1 MIKKYIFIAAMLVLV
16 LSAKAQIPQQ
26 LNYQGIARNAS
37 GEPISTHV
45 ITVRLSIIDSASNG
59 IVTYQETKTVSTNYV
74 GLFTIVIGAPGGTN
88 VIGTIASINWST
100 GKKYI
105 KLEIDPNG
113 ASNFSL
119 VGMNQLQSV
128 PFALAAEPVGPAA
141 GDFTGSFPA
150 PTIANGAVSLAKL
163 NPLVVTTING
173 KLSISDTATMLL
185 PYVKQTALTTLLSN
199 TVRLSDFDLKENTAN
214 KSVTTTLGNS
224 DVLFPTQ
231 NAVKTYVD
239 AAIATTAI
247 ADASITDAK
256 IISLSGSKLTGTV
269 AIANGGTGASTIATA
284 KTNLAL
290 NNVDNTTDVNKPI
303 SLLTQA
309 ALDLKENT
317 ANKSIITTL
326 GTSDVLFPTQN
337 AVKTYVDAAVAGVSI
352 TDGSITDSKI
362 ISVSASKLTGVVAV
376 ANGGTGASTVAAAKT
391 NLALNNVDNTS
402 DVNKPISTLT
412 QAALNAKEN
421 TANKSITTTLG
432 TSDVLF
438 PTQNAVKTYVDAAV
452 AGVTV
457 TDGSITDSKIIS
469 VSASKIT
476 GTVAIA
482 NGGTGASTVA
492 AAKTNLA
499 LNNVDNTS
507 DVNKPI
513 SLLTQAALDLKENAA
528 NKSVTTTLGTSDV
541 LFPTQNAV
549 KTYVD
554 AAVAGV
560 TVTDGSITDSKII
573 SVSAS
578 KITGVVAVAN
588 GGTGAITIA
597 AAKTNLALNNVD
609 NTSDVNKPI
618 SLLTQAALDL
628 KENTANKS
636 VITTLGTSDVLF
648 PTQNAVKT
656 YVDAAVAGVSITDGS
671 ITDSKIISLSASK
684 LTGTVA
690 IANGGTGANTVA
702 AAKTN
707 LALNN
712 VDNTSDVN
720 KPISTLTQAALDL
733 KENTANKSLT
743 TTLGTSDVLFP
754 TQNAVKTY
762 VDAAIATTA
771 IADASITDAKI
782 ISLSASKLT
791 GTVAIANGGTGASTV
806 AAAKTNLALNNVDNT
821 SDVNKPISTLT
832 QTALNAKENAANKS
846 ITITLGTSDVLF
858 PTQNAVKTYVD
869 AAIATTAITDASI
882 TDAKIISLSAS
893 KLTGT
898 VAIANGGTGANTV
911 AAAKT
916 NFALNNVDNT
926 SDVNKPISTLT
937 QAALDL
943 KENTANKSVTTTLGT
958 SDVLFPTQNA
968 VKTYVD
974 AAIATTA
981 IADASITDAK
991 IISVSASKLTGV
1003 VPVAKGGT
1011 GSATLT
1017 SGYVKAGVS
1026 EFTTSATI
1034 PVNDVTG
1041 AIKKVNGVSPDANGD
1056 LVLTLSLTYTGIY
1069 NGGNFS
1075 PTVPT
1080 PANSNIYI
1088 VSSDPTPSNNG
1099 RTFIYDGAVWRE
1111 ITANQASTDA
1121 RYLRLDGGTLVGDLT
1136 VAATKKITITDQP
1149 ASATDAAN
1157 KSYVDA
1163 AVAGATIADGSI
1175 TNAKIVSMATSKL
1188 TGTVAIANGGT
1199 GASTI
1204 AAAKTNLLLNNV
1216 DNTTDVNKP
1225 ISTLT
1230 QSALDTKENTANKSI
1245 NTALGTSDVLFP
1257 SQKAVKTY
1265 VDAAVAAT
1273 AIADASI
1280 TDAKIISLS
1289 ASKLTGTVAITNGGT
1304 GASTIAAAKTNLL
1317 LNNVDNTTD
1326 VNKPISTL
1334 TQSALD
1340 TKENTA
1346 NKSINTALGTSDVLF
1361 PSQKAVKTY
1370 VDAAI
1375 ATTVIADASIT
1386 DAKIISLS
1394 GSKVTGVVAIANGGT
1409 GASTAAAAKTNL
1421 ALNNVDN
1428 TSDVNK
1434 PISTLTGA
1442 ALNTKENT
1450 ANKSATTT
1458 LGTSDVLFPT
1468 QNAVKTYVD
1477 AAIATTVIADGS
1489 ITNAKIIS
1497 LAATK
1502 LTGVLAVANGG
1513 TGVATITGIV
1523 KGNGAS
1529 AVTAAVNGTDFSL
1542 VREIAD
1548 EFSATA
1554 GQTVFTLTQTKSA
1567 NSKLKMFINGVRI
1580 SNTAYALVGTTLT
1593 YTPASN
1599 ASYALTLNDRIQ
1611 FDYYY

>member
-1 MIKKYIFIAAMLVLV
+1 MIKKYIFIVAMLVLV
-16 LSAKAQIPQQ
+16 STAIAQIPQQ

-100 GKKYI
+100 GKKFI

-128 PFALAAEPVGPAA
+128 PFALSADPVGPAT
-141 GDFTGSFPA
+141 GDLTGIFPA
-150 PTIANGAVSLAKL
+150 PTIANGVVTLAKL
-163 NPLVVTTING
+163 NPVVVTTLNS
-173 KLSISDTATMLL
+173 KLSSSDTSTMLL
-185 PYVKQTALTTLLSN
+185 PYVKQAALNSLLSN
-199 TVRLSDFDLKENTAN
+199 TVSQ
-214 KSVTTTLGNS
+214 S
-224 DVLFPTQ
+224 
-231 NAVKTYVD
+231 
-239 AAIATTAI
+239 
-247 ADASITDAK
+247 
-256 IISLSGSKLTGTV
+256 
-269 AIANGGTGASTIATA
+269 
-284 KTNLAL
+284 
-290 NNVDNTTDVNKPI
+290 
-303 SLLTQA
+303 

-317 ANKSIITTL
+317 SNKSATITL

-337 AVKTYVDAAVAGVSI
+337 AVKTYVD
-352 TDGSITDSKI
+352 
-362 ISVSASKLTGVVAV
+362 
-376 ANGGTGASTVAAAKT
+376 GATSKT
-391 NLALNNVDNTS
+391 NLG
-402 DVNKPISTLT
+402 I
-412 QAALNAKEN
+412 
-421 TANKSITTTLG
+421 
-432 TSDVLF
+432 
-438 PTQNAVKTYVDAAV
+438 
-452 AGVTV
+452 
-457 TDGSITDSKIIS
+457 
-469 VSASKIT
+469 
-476 GTVAIA
+476 
-482 NGGTGASTVA
+482 
-492 AAKTNLA
+492 
-499 LNNVDNTS
+499 
-507 DVNKPI
+507 
-513 SLLTQAALDLKENAA
+513 
-528 NKSVTTTLGTSDV
+528 
-541 LFPTQNAV
+541 
-549 KTYVD
+549 
-554 AAVAGV
+554 
-560 TVTDGSITDSKII
+560 
-573 SVSAS
+573 
-578 KITGVVAVAN
+578 
-588 GGTGAITIA
+588 
-597 AAKTNLALNNVD
+597 
-609 NTSDVNKPI
+609 
-618 SLLTQAALDL
+618 
-628 KENTANKS
+628 
-636 VITTLGTSDVLF
+636 
-648 PTQNAVKT
+648 
-656 YVDAAVAGVSITDGS
+656 
-671 ITDSKIISLSASK
+671 
-684 LTGTVA
+684 
-690 IANGGTGANTVA
+690 
-702 AAKTN
+702 
-707 LALNN
+707 NN

-733 KENTANKSLT
+733 KENTANKSAT
-743 TTLGTSDVLFP
+743 STLGTSDVLFP

-762 VDAAIATTA
+762 VDAAVAGVTIT
-771 IADASITDAKI
+771 DGSITDSKI
-782 ISLSASKLT
+782 ISVSSSKLT
-791 GTVAIANGGTGASTV
+791 GVVAIANGGTGASTA
-806 AAAKTNLALNNVDNT
+806 AAAKTNLSLNNVDNT
-821 SDVNKPISTLT
+821 TDISKPISL
-832 QTALNAKENAANKS
+832 
-846 ITITLGTSDVLF
+846 
-858 PTQNAVKTYVD
+858 
-869 AAIATTAITDASI
+869 
-882 TDAKIISLSAS
+882 
-893 KLTGT
+893 
-898 VAIANGGTGANTV
+898 
-911 AAAKT
+911 
-916 NFALNNVDNT
+916 
-926 SDVNKPISTLT
+926 LT

-943 KENTANKSVTTTLGT
+943 KENTSNKSVTTTLGT
-958 SDVLFPTQNA
+958 SNVLFPTQNA

-1003 VPVAKGGT
+1003 VAIANGGTGASTITAAKTNFALSNVDNTSDVNKPISTLTGAALDTKENAVNKSATTTLGTSDVLFPTQNAVKTYVDAAIATTAIADASITDAKIISLAASKLTGVVAIANGGTGASTTTAAKTNFALNNVDNTSDVNKPISTLTQAAIDTKENTANKSATTTLGTSDILFPTQNAVKTYVDAAIATTAIADASITDAKIISLAASKLTGVVPVAKGGT

-1017 SGYVKAGVS
+1017 SGYVKAGAS
-1026 EFTTSATI
+1026 QFTTSATI
-1034 PVNDVTG
+1034 PVSDVTG

-1056 LVLTLSLTYTGIY
+1056 LVLTLSLTYTGVY

-1075 PTVPT
+1075 ATVPT

-1136 VAATKKITITDQP
+1136 VAATKKITLTDQP
-1149 ASATDAAN
+1149 AAATDAAN

-1175 TNAKIVSMATSKL
+1175 TNAKIVSMVASKL

-1216 DNTTDVNKP
+1216 DNTTDLNKP

-1230 QSALDTKENTANKSI
+1230 QTAIDTKENTANKSI
-1245 NTALGTSDVLFP
+1245 NTSLGTSDVLFP

-1289 ASKLTGTVAITNGGT
+1289 GSKL
-1304 GASTIAAAKTNLL
+1304 
-1317 LNNVDNTTD
+1317 
-1326 VNKPISTL
+1326 
-1334 TQSALD
+1334 
-1340 TKENTA
+1340 
-1346 NKSINTALGTSDVLF
+1346 
-1361 PSQKAVKTY
+1361 
-1370 VDAAI
+1370 
-1375 ATTVIADASIT
+1375 
-1386 DAKIISLS
+1386 
-1394 GSKVTGVVAIANGGT
+1394 TGVVAIANGGT

-1434 PISTLTGA
+1434 PISSLAQT
-1442 ALNTKENT
+1442 ALNAKENA
-1450 ANKSATTT
+1450 ANKSVTTT

-1523 KGNGAS
+1523 KGNGTS

-1548 EFSATA
+1548 EFSATS

-1580 SNTAYALVGTTLT
+1580 SNTAYTLVGTTLT

-1599 ASYALTLNDRIQ
+1599 ASYALMLNDRIQ

>member
-1 MIKKYIFIAAMLVLV
+1 MIKKYIFIVAMLVLV
-16 LSAKAQIPQQ
+16 SNAMAQIPHQ

-37 GEPISTHV
+37 GEPISTHI
-45 ITVRLSIIDSASNG
+45 ITVRLSIIDSAVSG
-59 IVTYQETKTVSTNYV
+59 IVTYQETKTVTTNYV
-74 GLFTIVIGAPGGTN
+74 GLFTIAIGAPGGTS
-88 VIGTIASINWST
+88 VIGTIASINWAT

-113 ASNFSL
+113 GSNFSL

-128 PFALAAEPVGPAA
+128 PFALAADPVGPAA
-141 GDFTGSFPA
+141 GDLTGNFPA
-150 PTIANGAVSLAKL
+150 PTIANGVVTLAKL
-163 NPLVVTTING
+163 NPLVVTTLNS
-173 KLSISDTATMLL
+173 KLSSSDTATMLL
-185 PYVKQTALTTLLSN
+185 PYVKQAALTTLLSN
-199 TVRLSDFDLKENTAN
+199 TVSQSD
-214 KSVTTTLGNS
+214 
-224 DVLFPTQ
+224 
-231 NAVKTYVD
+231 
-239 AAIATTAI
+239 
-247 ADASITDAK
+247 
-256 IISLSGSKLTGTV
+256 
-269 AIANGGTGASTIATA
+269 
-284 KTNLAL
+284 
-290 NNVDNTTDVNKPI
+290 
-303 SLLTQA
+303 
-309 ALDLKENT
+309 LDLKENT
-317 ANKSIITTL
+317 ANKS
-326 GTSDVLFPTQN
+326 
-337 AVKTYVDAAVAGVSI
+337 A
-352 TDGSITDSKI
+352 
-362 ISVSASKLTGVVAV
+362 
-376 ANGGTGASTVAAAKT
+376 
-391 NLALNNVDNTS
+391 
-402 DVNKPISTLT
+402 
-412 QAALNAKEN
+412 
-421 TANKSITTTLG
+421 TTTLG

-438 PTQNAVKTYVDAAV
+438 PTQNAVKTYVDAA
-452 AGVTV
+452 T
-457 TDGSITDSKIIS
+457 S
-469 VSASKIT
+469 
-476 GTVAIA
+476 
-482 NGGTGASTVA
+482 
-492 AAKTNLA
+492 KTNLGI
-499 LNNVDNTS
+499 NNVDNTS

-513 SLLTQAALDLKENAA
+513 SILTQAALDTKENTA
-528 NKSVTTTLGTSDV
+528 NKSATTTLGTSDILFPTQNAV
-541 LFPTQNAV
+541 KTYVDGATSKTNLGINNVDNTSDVNKPISILTQAALDTKENTANKSATTTLGTSDILFPTQNAV

-554 AAVAGV
+554 AAVAA
-560 TVTDGSITDSKII
+560 TAIADGSITDAKIV
-573 SVSAS
+573 SVGAG
-578 KITGVVAVAN
+578 KLTGVVAIAN
-588 GGTGAITIA
+588 GGTGASSIA

-618 SLLTQAALDL
+618 SILTQAALDT

-636 VITTLGTSDVLF
+636 ATTTLGTSDILF

-656 YVDAAVAGVSITDGS
+656 YVDAAVAGVTITDGS
-671 ITDSKIISLSASK
+671 ITDAKIISVSAGK
-684 LTGTVA
+684 LTGVVA
-690 IANGGTGANTVA
+690 IANGGTGASTIA

-712 VDNTSDVN
+712 VDNTSDLN
-720 KPISTLTQAALDL
+720 KPISILTQAALDL
-733 KENTANKSLT
+733 KENTANKSAT
-743 TTLGTSDVLFP
+743 TTLGTSDILFP

-762 VDAAIATTA
+762 VDAAVAATA
-771 IADASITDAKI
+771 IAD
-782 ISLSASKLT
+782 
-791 GTVAIANGGTGASTV
+791 G
-806 AAAKTNLALNNVDNT
+806 
-821 SDVNKPISTLT
+821 
-832 QTALNAKENAANKS
+832 
-846 ITITLGTSDVLF
+846 
-858 PTQNAVKTYVD
+858 
-869 AAIATTAITDASI
+869 
-882 TDAKIISLSAS
+882 
-893 KLTGT
+893 
-898 VAIANGGTGANTV
+898 
-911 AAAKT
+911 
-916 NFALNNVDNT
+916 
-926 SDVNKPISTLT
+926 
-937 QAALDL
+937 
-943 KENTANKSVTTTLGT
+943 
-958 SDVLFPTQNA
+958 
-968 VKTYVD
+968 
-974 AAIATTA
+974 
-981 IADASITDAK
+981 SITDAK
-991 IISVSASKLTGV
+991 IISVGAGKLTGV

-1017 SGYVKAGVS
+1017 SGYVKAGAS
-1026 EFTTSATI
+1026 QFTTTSTI
-1034 PVNDVTG
+1034 PVSDVVG
-1041 AIKKVNGVSPDANGD
+1041 AIKKVNGTSPDANGD
-1056 LVLTLSLTYTGIY
+1056 LVLTLSLTYTGVY

-1075 PTVPT
+1075 ATVPT

-1088 VSSDPTPSNNG
+1088 VSSDPTPANNG

-1136 VAATKKITITDQP
+1136 VAATKKITLTDQP
-1149 ASATDAAN
+1149 AAATDAAN

-1175 TNAKIVSMATSKL
+1175 TNAKIVSMVASKL

-1216 DNTTDVNKP
+1216 DNTSDIDKP

-1230 QSALDTKENTANKSI
+1230 QTALDTKENVANKSATI
-1245 NTALGTSDVLFP
+1245 TLGTSDVLFP
-1257 SQKAVKTY
+1257 TQKAVKTY

-1289 ASKLTGTVAITNGGT
+1289 AAKLTGVVAIANGGT
-1304 GASTIAAAKTNLL
+1304 GASTLAAAKTNFA
-1317 LNNVDNTTD
+1317 LNNVDNTSD
-1326 VNKPISTL
+1326 VNKPISAL
-1334 TQSALD
+1334 TQTALNA
-1340 TKENTA
+1340 KENAA
-1346 NKSINTALGTSDVLF
+1346 NKSATTTLGTSDVLF
-1361 PSQKAVKTY
+1361 PTQNAVKTY

-1394 GSKVTGVVAIANGGT
+1394 AAKLTGVVAIANGGT

-1434 PISTLTGA
+1434 PISTLTQT

-1497 LAATK
+1497 LAASK
-1502 LTGVLAVANGG
+1502 LTGIVAVANGG
-1513 TGVATITGIV
+1513 TGVGTITGIV
-1523 KGNGAS
+1523 KGNGTS

-1548 EFSATA
+1548 EFAATA

>member
-1304 GASTIAAAKTNLL
+1304 GASTAAAAKTNLA

-1442 ALNTKENT
+1442 ALNAKENI
-1450 ANKSATTT
+1450 ANKSVTTT

>member
-1 MIKKYIFIAAMLVLV
+1 MIKKYIFIVVMLVFV
-16 LSAKAQIPQQ
+16 SSAMAQIPQQ

-128 PFALAAEPVGPAA
+128 PFALSADPVGPAS
-141 GDFTGSFPA
+141 GDLTGSFPA
-150 PTIANGAVSLAKL
+150 PSIANSAVSFAKL

-173 KLSISDTATMLL
+173 KLSSGDTATMLL
-185 PYVKQTALTTLLSN
+185 PYVKQAALNTLLSS
-199 TVRLSDFDLKENTAN
+199 TVSQSALDLKENTAN
-214 KSVTTTLGNS
+214 KSATTTLGTS

-239 AAIATTAI
+239 GAT
-247 ADASITDAK
+247 S
-256 IISLSGSKLTGTV
+256 
-269 AIANGGTGASTIATA
+269 
-284 KTNLAL
+284 KTNLGI
-290 NNVDNTTDVNKPI
+290 NNVDNTSDVNKPI
-303 SLLTQA
+303 STFTQA

-317 ANKSIITTL
+317 ANKSATITL

-337 AVKTYVDAAVAGVSI
+337 AVKTYVDAATS
-352 TDGSITDSKI
+352 
-362 ISVSASKLTGVVAV
+362 
-376 ANGGTGASTVAAAKT
+376 KT
-391 NLALNNVDNTS
+391 NLG
-402 DVNKPISTLT
+402 I
-412 QAALNAKEN
+412 
-421 TANKSITTTLG
+421 
-432 TSDVLF
+432 
-438 PTQNAVKTYVDAAV
+438 
-452 AGVTV
+452 
-457 TDGSITDSKIIS
+457 
-469 VSASKIT
+469 
-476 GTVAIA
+476 
-482 NGGTGASTVA
+482 
-492 AAKTNLA
+492 
-499 LNNVDNTS
+499 
-507 DVNKPI
+507 
-513 SLLTQAALDLKENAA
+513 
-528 NKSVTTTLGTSDV
+528 
-541 LFPTQNAV
+541 
-549 KTYVD
+549 
-554 AAVAGV
+554 
-560 TVTDGSITDSKII
+560 
-573 SVSAS
+573 
-578 KITGVVAVAN
+578 
-588 GGTGAITIA
+588 
-597 AAKTNLALNNVD
+597 
-609 NTSDVNKPI
+609 
-618 SLLTQAALDL
+618 
-628 KENTANKS
+628 
-636 VITTLGTSDVLF
+636 
-648 PTQNAVKT
+648 
-656 YVDAAVAGVSITDGS
+656 
-671 ITDSKIISLSASK
+671 
-684 LTGTVA
+684 
-690 IANGGTGANTVA
+690 
-702 AAKTN
+702 
-707 LALNN
+707 NN

-733 KENTANKSLT
+733 KENTANKSATITLGTSDVLFPTQNAVKTYVDAAVAGVTITDGSITDSKVISVSASKLTGVVAIANGGTGATTAAAAKTNLALNNVDNTTDISKPISLLTQAALDVKENTANKSVTTTLGTSNVLFPTQNAVKTYVDAAVAGVTITDGSITDSKIISVSASKITGVIAIANGGTGASTITAAKTNFALNNVDNTSDVNKPISTLTQAALDVKENTANKSVTTTLGTSDVLFPTQNAVKTYVDAAIANTAIADASITDAKIISVSASKLTGIVAIANGGTGASTITAAKTNFALSNVDNTSDVNKPISTLTQAALDVKENTANKSAT

-782 ISLSASKLT
+782 ISLAASKLT
-791 GTVAIANGGTGASTV
+791 GI
-806 AAAKTNLALNNVDNT
+806 
-821 SDVNKPISTLT
+821 
-832 QTALNAKENAANKS
+832 
-846 ITITLGTSDVLF
+846 
-858 PTQNAVKTYVD
+858 
-869 AAIATTAITDASI
+869 
-882 TDAKIISLSAS
+882 
-893 KLTGT
+893 
-898 VAIANGGTGANTV
+898 
-911 AAAKT
+911 
-916 NFALNNVDNT
+916 
-926 SDVNKPISTLT
+926 
-937 QAALDL
+937 
-943 KENTANKSVTTTLGT
+943 
-958 SDVLFPTQNA
+958 
-968 VKTYVD
+968 
-974 AAIATTA
+974 
-981 IADASITDAK
+981 
-991 IISVSASKLTGV
+991 

-1017 SGYVKAGVS
+1017 SGYVKAGAS
-1026 EFTTSATI
+1026 QFTTSATI
-1034 PVNDVTG
+1034 PVSDVTG

-1056 LVLTLSLTYTGIY
+1056 LVLTLSLTYTGVY

-1075 PTVPT
+1075 ATVPT

-1088 VSSDPTPSNNG
+1088 VSSDPTPANNG

-1136 VAATKKITITDQP
+1136 VAATKKITLTDQP
-1149 ASATDAAN
+1149 AAATDAAN

-1175 TNAKIVSMATSKL
+1175 TNAKIVSMVASKL

-1199 GASTI
+1199 GASTV

-1216 DNTTDVNKP
+1216 DNTTDLNKP

-1230 QSALDTKENTANKSI
+1230 QTAIDTKENTANKSI
-1245 NTALGTSDVLFP
+1245 NTSLGTSDVLFP

-1289 ASKLTGTVAITNGGT
+1289 GSKLTGT
-1304 GASTIAAAKTNLL
+1304 
-1317 LNNVDNTTD
+1317 
-1326 VNKPISTL
+1326 
-1334 TQSALD
+1334 
-1340 TKENTA
+1340 
-1346 NKSINTALGTSDVLF
+1346 
-1361 PSQKAVKTY
+1361 
-1370 VDAAI
+1370 
-1375 ATTVIADASIT
+1375 
-1386 DAKIISLS
+1386 
-1394 GSKVTGVVAIANGGT
+1394 VAIANGGT

-1434 PISTLTGA
+1434 PISTLTQT
-1442 ALNTKENT
+1442 ALNAKENA
-1450 ANKSATTT
+1450 ANKSVSTT

-1477 AAIATTVIADGS
+1477 AAIATTVIADAS
-1489 ITNAKIIS
+1489 ITDAKIIS
-1497 LAATK
+1497 LSASK
-1502 LTGVLAVANGG
+1502 VTGVVAIANGG

-1523 KGNGAS
+1523 KGNGTS

>member
-1 MIKKYIFIAAMLVLV
+1 MIKKYIFIVVMLVFV
-16 LSAKAQIPQQ
+16 STAIAQIPQQ

-113 ASNFSL
+113 GSNFSL

-128 PFALAAEPVGPAA
+128 PFALAADPVGPAS
-141 GDFTGSFPA
+141 GDLTGSFPA
-150 PTIANGAVSLAKL
+150 PSIANGAVSFAKL

-173 KLSISDTATMLL
+173 KLSSSDTATMLL
-185 PYVKQTALTTLLSN
+185 PYVKQAALNTLLSS
-199 TVRLSDFDLKENTAN
+199 TVSQ
-214 KSVTTTLGNS
+214 S
-224 DVLFPTQ
+224 
-231 NAVKTYVD
+231 
-239 AAIATTAI
+239 
-247 ADASITDAK
+247 
-256 IISLSGSKLTGTV
+256 
-269 AIANGGTGASTIATA
+269 
-284 KTNLAL
+284 
-290 NNVDNTTDVNKPI
+290 
-303 SLLTQA
+303 

-317 ANKSIITTL
+317 ANKS
-326 GTSDVLFPTQN
+326 
-337 AVKTYVDAAVAGVSI
+337 A
-352 TDGSITDSKI
+352 
-362 ISVSASKLTGVVAV
+362 
-376 ANGGTGASTVAAAKT
+376 
-391 NLALNNVDNTS
+391 
-402 DVNKPISTLT
+402 
-412 QAALNAKEN
+412 
-421 TANKSITTTLG
+421 TTTLG

-438 PTQNAVKTYVDAAV
+438 PTQNAVKTYVD
-452 AGVTV
+452 
-457 TDGSITDSKIIS
+457 
-469 VSASKIT
+469 
-476 GTVAIA
+476 
-482 NGGTGASTVA
+482 GATS
-492 AAKTNLA
+492 KTNLGI
-499 LNNVDNTS
+499 NNVDNTS

-513 SLLTQAALDLKENAA
+513 STLTQAALDVKENTA
-528 NKSVTTTLGTSDV
+528 NKSATTTLGTSDV

-554 AAVAGV
+554 
-560 TVTDGSITDSKII
+560 D
-573 SVSAS
+573 
-578 KITGVVAVAN
+578 
-588 GGTGAITIA
+588 
-597 AAKTNLALNNVD
+597 
-609 NTSDVNKPI
+609 
-618 SLLTQAALDL
+618 
-628 KENTANKS
+628 
-636 VITTLGTSDVLF
+636 
-648 PTQNAVKT
+648 
-656 YVDAAVAGVSITDGS
+656 
-671 ITDSKIISLSASK
+671 
-684 LTGTVA
+684 
-690 IANGGTGANTVA
+690 
-702 AAKTN
+702 
-707 LALNN
+707 
-712 VDNTSDVN
+712 
-720 KPISTLTQAALDL
+720 
-733 KENTANKSLT
+733 
-743 TTLGTSDVLFP
+743 
-754 TQNAVKTY
+754 
-762 VDAAIATTA
+762 AIATTA
-771 IADASITDAKI
+771 ILDASITDAKI
-782 ISLSASKLT
+782 ISLAASKLT
-791 GTVAIANGGTGASTV
+791 GI
-806 AAAKTNLALNNVDNT
+806 
-821 SDVNKPISTLT
+821 
-832 QTALNAKENAANKS
+832 
-846 ITITLGTSDVLF
+846 
-858 PTQNAVKTYVD
+858 
-869 AAIATTAITDASI
+869 
-882 TDAKIISLSAS
+882 
-893 KLTGT
+893 
-898 VAIANGGTGANTV
+898 
-911 AAAKT
+911 
-916 NFALNNVDNT
+916 
-926 SDVNKPISTLT
+926 
-937 QAALDL
+937 
-943 KENTANKSVTTTLGT
+943 
-958 SDVLFPTQNA
+958 
-968 VKTYVD
+968 
-974 AAIATTA
+974 
-981 IADASITDAK
+981 
-991 IISVSASKLTGV
+991 

-1011 GSATLT
+1011 GSATLN
-1017 SGYVKAGVS
+1017 SGYVKAGPS
-1026 EFTTSATI
+1026 QFTTSATI
-1034 PVNDVTG
+1034 PINDVTG

-1056 LVLTLSLTYTGIY
+1056 LVLTLSLTYTGVY

-1075 PTVPT
+1075 ATVPT

-1136 VAATKKITITDQP
+1136 VAATKKITLTDQP
-1149 ASATDAAN
+1149 AAATDAAN

-1175 TNAKIVSMATSKL
+1175 TNAKIVSMVASKL

-1199 GASTI
+1199 GASTV

-1216 DNTTDVNKP
+1216 DNTTDLNKP

-1230 QSALDTKENTANKSI
+1230 QTAIDTKENTANKSI
-1245 NTALGTSDVLFP
+1245 NTSLGTSDVLFP

-1289 ASKLTGTVAITNGGT
+1289 ASK
-1304 GASTIAAAKTNLL
+1304 
-1317 LNNVDNTTD
+1317 
-1326 VNKPISTL
+1326 
-1334 TQSALD
+1334 
-1340 TKENTA
+1340 
-1346 NKSINTALGTSDVLF
+1346 
-1361 PSQKAVKTY
+1361 
-1370 VDAAI
+1370 
-1375 ATTVIADASIT
+1375 
-1386 DAKIISLS
+1386 
-1394 GSKVTGVVAIANGGT
+1394 VTGVVAIANGGT

-1434 PISTLTGA
+1434 PISSLAQT
-1442 ALNTKENT
+1442 ALNAKENT

-1523 KGNGAS
+1523 KGNGIS

-1580 SNTAYALVGTTLT
+1580 SNTAYTLVGTTLT

>member
-1 MIKKYIFIAAMLVLV
+1 MMLALV
-16 LSAKAQIPQQ
+16 SSVMAQIPQQ

-37 GEPISTHV
+37 GEPISAHV
-45 ITVRLSIIDSASNG
+45 ITVRLSIIDSAANG
-59 IVTYQETKTVSTNYV
+59 IITYQETKMVSTNYV
-74 GLFTIVIGAPGGTN
+74 GLFTIVIGAPGGTS

-113 ASNFSL
+113 ATNFSL

-128 PFALAAEPVGPAA
+128 PFALASYPVGPAA
-141 GDFTGSFPA
+141 GDLVGNYPA
-150 PTIANGAVSLAKL
+150 PSIANGAVSIAKL
-163 NPLVVTTING
+163 NPLVVTTLNG
-173 KLSISDTATMLL
+173 KLNISDTATMLL
-185 PYVKQTALTTLLSN
+185 PYVKQVALTTLLSN
-199 TVRLSDFDLKENTAN
+199 TVIQSDLALKENTAN
-214 KSVTTTLGNS
+214 KSGTTTLGTS

-239 AAIATTAI
+239 AASSSINLAINNVNNTSDVNKPISALTQTALDLKENTVNKSVTTTLGTSDILFPTQNAVKTYVDVAVAGVSI
-247 ADASITDAK
+247 TDGSITDAK
-256 IISLSGSKLTGTV
+256 IISLAASKLTGVV
-269 AIANGGTGASTIATA
+269 AIANGGTGASTITAA

-290 NNVDNTTDVNKPI
+290 NNVDNTTDMSKPI
-303 SLLTQA
+303 SLLTQV

-317 ANKSIITTL
+317 ANKSVTTAL
-326 GTSDVLFPTQN
+326 GISDILFPTQN

-352 TDGSITDSKI
+352 TDGSITDAKI
-362 ISVSASKLTGVVAV
+362 ISISAGKLTGVVAI
-376 ANGGTGASTVAAAKT
+376 ANGGTGASTITAAKTNLALNNVDNTTDMSKPISLLTQVALDLKENTANKSAITTLGASDVLFPTQNAVKTYVDAAIVTTAIADASITDAKIISVSAGKLTGVIAIANGGTGASTITAAKT

-402 DVNKPISTLT
+402 DINKPISTLT
-412 QAALNAKEN
+412 QTALDLKEN
-421 TANKSITTTLG
+421 TANKSVTTSLG

-452 AGVTV
+452 AT
-457 TDGSITDSKIIS
+457 TAIADGSITDAKIIS
-469 VSASKIT
+469 V
-476 GTVAIA
+476 G
-482 NGGTGASTVA
+482 
-492 AAKTNLA
+492 
-499 LNNVDNTS
+499 
-507 DVNKPI
+507 
-513 SLLTQAALDLKENAA
+513 
-528 NKSVTTTLGTSDV
+528 
-541 LFPTQNAV
+541 
-549 KTYVD
+549 
-554 AAVAGV
+554 
-560 TVTDGSITDSKII
+560 
-573 SVSAS
+573 
-578 KITGVVAVAN
+578 
-588 GGTGAITIA
+588 
-597 AAKTNLALNNVD
+597 
-609 NTSDVNKPI
+609 
-618 SLLTQAALDL
+618 
-628 KENTANKS
+628 
-636 VITTLGTSDVLF
+636 
-648 PTQNAVKT
+648 
-656 YVDAAVAGVSITDGS
+656 
-671 ITDSKIISLSASK
+671 ASK
-684 LTGTVA
+684 LTGIIA
-690 IANGGTGANTVA
+690 IANGGTGANT
-702 AAKTN
+702 
-707 LALNN
+707 
-712 VDNTSDVN
+712 
-720 KPISTLTQAALDL
+720 I
-733 KENTANKSLT
+733 
-743 TTLGTSDVLFP
+743 
-754 TQNAVKTY
+754 
-762 VDAAIATTA
+762 
-771 IADASITDAKI
+771 
-782 ISLSASKLT
+782 
-791 GTVAIANGGTGASTV
+791 
-806 AAAKTNLALNNVDNT
+806 
-821 SDVNKPISTLT
+821 
-832 QTALNAKENAANKS
+832 
-846 ITITLGTSDVLF
+846 
-858 PTQNAVKTYVD
+858 
-869 AAIATTAITDASI
+869 
-882 TDAKIISLSAS
+882 
-893 KLTGT
+893 
-898 VAIANGGTGANTV
+898 

-926 SDVNKPISTLT
+926 SDVNKPISTLA

-974 AAIATTA
+974 AAVAGVSIT
-981 IADASITDAK
+981 DGSITDAK
-991 IISVSASKLTGV
+991 IISVAASKLTGV

-1011 GSATLT
+1011 GSATLS

-1026 EFTTSATI
+1026 QFTTTSTI
-1034 PVNDVTG
+1034 PVNDVVG
-1041 AIKKVNGVSPDANGD
+1041 AIKKVNGTSPDANGD
-1056 LVLTLSLTYTGIY
+1056 LVLTLSLTYTGVY
-1069 NGGNFS
+1069 NNGNFS
-1075 PTVPT
+1075 ATVPT

-1136 VAATKKITITDQP
+1136 INATKKITLTDLP
-1149 ASATDAAN
+1149 TSSTDAAN

-1175 TNAKIVSMATSKL
+1175 TNAKIVTMEASKL
-1188 TGTVAIANGGT
+1188 TGLVAIANGGT

-1216 DNTTDVNKP
+1216 DNTNDLNKP

-1230 QSALDTKENTANKSI
+1230 QSALDIKENTANKSI

-1257 SQKAVKTY
+1257 SQKAVKNY

-1289 ASKLTGTVAITNGGT
+1289 ASKLTG
-1304 GASTIAAAKTNLL
+1304 
-1317 LNNVDNTTD
+1317 
-1326 VNKPISTL
+1326 
-1334 TQSALD
+1334 
-1340 TKENTA
+1340 
-1346 NKSINTALGTSDVLF
+1346 
-1361 PSQKAVKTY
+1361 
-1370 VDAAI
+1370 
-1375 ATTVIADASIT
+1375 
-1386 DAKIISLS
+1386 
-1394 GSKVTGVVAIANGGT
+1394 VVAIANGGT
-1409 GASTAAAAKTNL
+1409 GASTAAAAKINL

-1434 PISTLTGA
+1434 PISSLTQT
-1442 ALNTKENT
+1442 ALNAKENA
-1450 ANKSATTT
+1450 ANKSVTTT

-1502 LTGVLAVANGG
+1502 LTGLMPVANGG

-1523 KGNGAS
+1523 KGNGTS
-1529 AVTAAVNGTDFSL
+1529 VVTAAVNGTDFSL

-1580 SNTAYALVGTTLT
+1580 SNTAYTLVGTTLT

>member
-113 ASNFSL
+113 GSNFSL

-185 PYVKQTALTTLLSN
+185 PYVKQAALTTLLSN

-247 ADASITDAK
+247 
-256 IISLSGSKLTGTV
+256 
-269 AIANGGTGASTIATA
+269 
-284 KTNLAL
+284 
-290 NNVDNTTDVNKPI
+290 
-303 SLLTQA
+303 
-309 ALDLKENT
+309 
-317 ANKSIITTL
+317 
-326 GTSDVLFPTQN
+326 
-337 AVKTYVDAAVAGVSI
+337 
-352 TDGSITDSKI
+352 
-362 ISVSASKLTGVVAV
+362 
-376 ANGGTGASTVAAAKT
+376 
-391 NLALNNVDNTS
+391 
-402 DVNKPISTLT
+402 
-412 QAALNAKEN
+412 
-421 TANKSITTTLG
+421 
-432 TSDVLF
+432 
-438 PTQNAVKTYVDAAV
+438 
-452 AGVTV
+452 
-457 TDGSITDSKIIS
+457 
-469 VSASKIT
+469 
-476 GTVAIA
+476 
-482 NGGTGASTVA
+482 
-492 AAKTNLA
+492 
-499 LNNVDNTS
+499 
-507 DVNKPI
+507 
-513 SLLTQAALDLKENAA
+513 
-528 NKSVTTTLGTSDV
+528 
-541 LFPTQNAV
+541 
-549 KTYVD
+549 
-554 AAVAGV
+554 
-560 TVTDGSITDSKII
+560 
-573 SVSAS
+573 
-578 KITGVVAVAN
+578 
-588 GGTGAITIA
+588 
-597 AAKTNLALNNVD
+597 
-609 NTSDVNKPI
+609 
-618 SLLTQAALDL
+618 
-628 KENTANKS
+628 
-636 VITTLGTSDVLF
+636 
-648 PTQNAVKT
+648 
-656 YVDAAVAGVSITDGS
+656 
-671 ITDSKIISLSASK
+671 
-684 LTGTVA
+684 
-690 IANGGTGANTVA
+690 
-702 AAKTN
+702 
-707 LALNN
+707 
-712 VDNTSDVN
+712 
-720 KPISTLTQAALDL
+720 
-733 KENTANKSLT
+733 
-743 TTLGTSDVLFP
+743 
-754 TQNAVKTY
+754 
-762 VDAAIATTA
+762 
-771 IADASITDAKI
+771 
-782 ISLSASKLT
+782 
-791 GTVAIANGGTGASTV
+791 
-806 AAAKTNLALNNVDNT
+806 
-821 SDVNKPISTLT
+821 
-832 QTALNAKENAANKS
+832 
-846 ITITLGTSDVLF
+846 
-858 PTQNAVKTYVD
+858 
-869 AAIATTAITDASI
+869 TDASI
-882 TDAKIISLSAS
+882 TDAKIISL
-893 KLTGT
+893 
-898 VAIANGGTGANTV
+898 
-911 AAAKT
+911 
-916 NFALNNVDNT
+916 
-926 SDVNKPISTLT
+926 
-937 QAALDL
+937 
-943 KENTANKSVTTTLGT
+943 
-958 SDVLFPTQNA
+958 
-968 VKTYVD
+968 
-974 AAIATTA
+974 
-981 IADASITDAK
+981 
-991 IISVSASKLTGV
+991 SASKLTGV

-1136 VAATKKITITDQP
+1136 IAATKKITLTDQP

-1289 ASKLTGTVAITNGGT
+1289 ASKLTGTVAI
-1304 GASTIAAAKTNLL
+1304 
-1317 LNNVDNTTD
+1317 
-1326 VNKPISTL
+1326 
-1334 TQSALD
+1334 
-1340 TKENTA
+1340 
-1346 NKSINTALGTSDVLF
+1346 
-1361 PSQKAVKTY
+1361 
-1370 VDAAI
+1370 
-1375 ATTVIADASIT
+1375 
-1386 DAKIISLS
+1386 
-1394 GSKVTGVVAIANGGT
+1394 ANGGT

-1428 TSDVNK
+1428 TSDLNK

-1442 ALNTKENT
+1442 ALNAKENA
-1450 ANKSATTT
+1450 ANKSVTTT

-1513 TGVATITGIV
+1513 TGVATITGII

-1529 AVTAAVNGTDFSL
+1529 AVTVAVNGTDFSL

-1548 EFSATA
+1548 EFAATV

-1580 SNTAYALVGTTLT
+1580 SNAAYALVGTTLT

-1599 ASYALTLNDRIQ
+1599 ASYALTLSDRIQ